1 MKRKKIGK
9 ILIMGLLMGS
19 LSVPVSAS
27 KLSDA
32 QEAKQQLE
40 TNKSKEEKQIEKLQK
55 KQEKLQA
62 SIQKLDK
69 QMTTLDKKLSKLNDK
84 FTASKEA
91 LANTRE
97 ELAQAKEDEKNQ
109 YASMKTRIKYMY
121 ENGESEY
128 IDIIFQA
135 KSIGD
140 MLNRAEYV
148 AKISEYD
155 NNMLNRLEATREKIA
170 DKEEQQEKEVKE
182 VKQLRQEVK
191 TQRQKLKE
199 KAAAKKQQ
207 VKEFQNNIKKRKA
220 TILAYEKQI
229 TAQEK
234 EIKKLEEEA
243 RKKAEEEA
251 RKKAEEAK
259 KQAEQQQSQS
269 SNTTS
274 SSSGSGSSSSSS
286 SSSSST
292 SSGFTWP
299 CPSSHTISSQF
310 GYRIHPILGTKKL
323 HNGIDIAAPYGSSI
337 VAAGSGTVIAASYS
351 SSMGNY
357 VMISHGNG
365 ITTVYMHCSS
375 LLVSSGQ
382 TVSKGQQIARVG
394 STGLSTGNH
403 LHFSVMKNGS
413 YVSPWDYL

>member
-9 ILIMGLLMGS
+9 ILIMGLLIGS

-62 SIQKLDK
+62 SIQKLDT

-170 DKEEQQEKEVKE
+170 DKEEQQKKEVQE

-220 TILAYEKQI
+220 TILAYQKQI
-229 TAQEK
+229 AAQEK

-251 RKKAEEAK
+251 R
-259 KQAEQQQSQS
+259 QAEQQQSQS
-269 SNTTS
+269 SSTTS
-274 SSSGSGSSSSSS
+274 SSSGSSSSSS

>member
-9 ILIMGLLMGS
+9 ILIMGLLIGS

-62 SIQKLDK
+62 SIQKLDT

-84 FTASKEA
+84 FAASKEA

-155 NNMLNRLEATREKIA
+155 NNMLNGLEATREKIA
-170 DKEEQQEKEVKE
+170 DKEEQQKKEVQE

-220 TILAYEKQI
+220 TILAYQKQI
-229 TAQEK
+229 AAQEK

-251 RKKAEEAK
+251 R
-259 KQAEQQQSQS
+259 QAEQQQSQS
-269 SNTTS
+269 SSTTS
-274 SSSGSGSSSSSS
+274 SSSGSSSSSS

>member
-9 ILIMGLLMGS
+9 ILIMGLLIGS

-62 SIQKLDK
+62 SIQKLDT

-84 FTASKEA
+84 FAASKEA

-170 DKEEQQEKEVKE
+170 DKEEQQKKEVQE

-220 TILAYEKQI
+220 TILAYQKQI
-229 TAQEK
+229 AAQEK

-251 RKKAEEAK
+251 R
-259 KQAEQQQSQS
+259 QAEKQQSQS
-269 SNTTS
+269 SSTTS
-274 SSSGSGSSSSSS
+274 SSSGSSSSSS

>member
-9 ILIMGLLMGS
+9 ILIMGLLIGS

-62 SIQKLDK
+62 SIQKLDT

-170 DKEEQQEKEVKE
+170 DKEEQQKKEVQE

-220 TILAYEKQI
+220 TILAYQKQI
-229 TAQEK
+229 AAQEK

-251 RKKAEEAK
+251 R
-259 KQAEQQQSQS
+259 QAEQQQSQS
-269 SNTTS
+269 SSTTS
-274 SSSGSGSSSSSS
+274 SSSGS

>member
-9 ILIMGLLMGS
+9 ILIMGLLIGS

-40 TNKSKEEKQIEKLQK
+40 NNKSKEEKQIEKLQK

-62 SIQKLDK
+62 SIQKLDT

-84 FTASKEA
+84 FAASKEA

-170 DKEEQQEKEVKE
+170 DKEEQQKKEVQE

-220 TILAYEKQI
+220 TILAYQKQI
-229 TAQEK
+229 AAQEK

-243 RKKAEEEA
+243 RKKAEEEK
-251 RKKAEEAK
+251 R
-259 KQAEQQQSQS
+259 QAEQQQSQS
-269 SNTTS
+269 SSTTS
-274 SSSGSGSSSSSS
+274 SSSGSSSSSS

>member
-9 ILIMGLLMGS
+9 ILIMGLLIGS

-62 SIQKLDK
+62 SIQKLDT

-84 FTASKEA
+84 FAASKEA

-170 DKEEQQEKEVKE
+170 DKEEQQKKEVQE

-220 TILAYEKQI
+220 TILAYQKQI
-229 TAQEK
+229 AAQEK

-243 RKKAEEEA
+243 RKKAEEEK
-251 RKKAEEAK
+251 R
-259 KQAEQQQSQS
+259 QAEQQQSQS
-269 SNTTS
+269 SSTTS
-274 SSSGSGSSSSSS
+274 SSSGSSSSSS